1 MASFTY
7 LTGPLMQVLKE
18 YCVSILFFAF
28 QQVLQLQKHK
38 EEPSVRI
45 LDCQY
50 NLYIIYI
57 NYKATAAAGSAQCNL
72 SMCVMLKY
80 LDANACLLLL
90 LSLICTGYI
99 ELVTVI
105 DHLTVRV

>member
-1 MASFTY
+1 M
-7 LTGPLMQVLKE
+7 
-18 YCVSILFFAF
+18 
-28 QQVLQLQKHK
+28 LQLQKHK

-50 NLYIIYI
+50 NLSMYI
-57 NYKATAAAGSAQCNL
+57 NYEATAAARTAQCSF

-80 LDANACLLLL
+80 LYTNACLLLL

-105 DHLTVRV
+105 DHLIVRV